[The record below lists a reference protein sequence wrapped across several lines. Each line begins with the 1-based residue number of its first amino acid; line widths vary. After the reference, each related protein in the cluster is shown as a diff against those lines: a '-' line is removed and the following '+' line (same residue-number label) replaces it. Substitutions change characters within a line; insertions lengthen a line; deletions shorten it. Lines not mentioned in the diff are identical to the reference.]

1 MTARWSERQVA
12 MLREMGVQHFWPLQ
26 PEAQPEAPAVARPA
40 ALPAEPVL
48 AAAAVAQA
56 LPQRVPAHAQA
67 GAAEQ
72 PFGAMVREQAPS
84 VPAQAPASAP
94 ARPAGPGAAPARQ
107 APAATPLGPRPVGV
121 ETMDWTTLRSTVTGC
136 EACGLCRGRRNTVFG
151 VGNTRARWMLVG
163 EAPGEQEDRLGEP
176 FVGRAG
182 QLLDRMLA
190 ATGLT
195 RAEDEAERQVYI
207 ANVIKC
213 RPPGNRNPLPE
224 EVAQCEP
231 YLLRQ
236 VALVQPT
243 LILAMGRFAVQSLLK
258 SSEPIGRLRG
268 RVHDYHG
275 VPLVVTYHPA
285 YLLRNPADKALA
297 WDDLCLAREL
307 VQSRA

>member
-1 MTARWSERQVA
+1 MSEARWSERQVA

-26 PEAQPEAPAVARPA
+26 PEPEAPLAVQAAPA
-40 ALPAEPVL
+40 PAGQADTDTLVPAGSAL
-48 AAAAVAQA
+48 AAV
-56 LPQRVPAHAQA
+56 LPERAT
-67 GAAEQ
+67 
-72 PFGAMVREQAPS
+72 APG
-84 VPAQAPASAP
+84 PTAP
-94 ARPAGPGAAPARQ
+94 ARPAAPPRAGAAAPA
-107 APAATPLGPRPVGV
+107 APSRPATAGVSLGPRPVGV
-121 ETMDWTTLRSTVTGC
+121 ETMDWATLRDTVSGC
-136 EACGLCRGRRNTVFG
+136 EACGLCKGRRKTVFG
-151 VGNTRARWMLVG
+151 VGHTSARWMLVG
-163 EAPGEQEDRLGEP
+163 EAPGEQEDRVGEP

-182 QLLDRMLA
+182 QLLDRMLTA
-190 ATGLT
+190 VGLT

-236 VALVQPT
+236 LGLVQPR

-307 VQSRA
+307 VESGR